1 MEMGPLNM
9 NLLAAADRIEAEET
23 QLTNVDVAPVLEAIR
38 KVRPDLAVTDAE
50 LRSVEK
56 LLHFVDRVVPGWNI
70 LLRGK
75 ALEPDGHWI
84 CTLRESVSRDSD
96 EYIGIGKGASL
107 SSAILAAILRV
118 IEYQTHQ

>member
-1 MEMGPLNM
+1 M